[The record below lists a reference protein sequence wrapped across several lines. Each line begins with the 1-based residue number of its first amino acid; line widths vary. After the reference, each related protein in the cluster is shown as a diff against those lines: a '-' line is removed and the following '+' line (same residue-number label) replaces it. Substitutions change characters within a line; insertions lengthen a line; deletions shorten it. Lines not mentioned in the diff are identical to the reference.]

1 MIVALIAAMDRRG
14 LIGTETGLPWHL
26 PRDLRRFR
34 AITWGKPIIMGR
46 STFELIGKPLP
57 GRFNIVLTR
66 NLDFTA
72 SDCRIV
78 RSLPEGLAIAEN
90 HLATT
95 GGEEVLIIGGEAV
108 YTQAMPYWDRCYL
121 TIVDGSFSGNAY
133 FPIQELLQQAWQPL
147 GAPEELPANEKNPHR
162 HSFHIIERS
171 RDRRRAVPPPT
182 LEGLDLAALLTRG
195 HPGP

>member
-1 MIVALIAAMDRRG
+1 MIVALIAAMDRHG

-46 STFELIGKPLP
+46 RTFELIGKPLP
-57 GRFNIVLTR
+57 GRFNIILTR

-72 SDCRIV
+72 TDCRMA
-78 RSLPEGLAIAEN
+78 RSIHEALAIAED

-95 GGEEVLIIGGEAV
+95 GGEEALIIGGEAV
-108 YTQAMPYWDRCYL
+108 YAQAMPCWDRCYI
-121 TIVDGSFSGNAY
+121 TIVDGPFSGNAY
-133 FPIQELLQQAWQPL
+133 FPIQELLQQSWRPM
-147 GAPEELPANEKNPHR
+147 GALEEHPADEKNPHR

-171 RDRRRAVPPPT
+171 RDRMRKVPPRT
-182 LEGLDLAALLTRG
+182 LEGLDLAAVLTRG
-195 HPGP
+195 NPGP